1 MFVNP
6 SLPSKVSSLPS
17 IISSQRYLKNEA
29 KYSRFDQVKFVED
42 SLEVVKGCLPQ
53 ILLDPFLNTLPQII
67 MLSHTLPQVIM
78 LSHSKAQFLLKVKCA
93 KSDSVFYCI
102 VLNIERFDTA
112 LEHFQLK
119 IRKNDIEILSL

>member
-53 ILLDPFLNTLPQII
+53 ILLDPFLNTLPQ
-67 MLSHTLPQVIM
+67 VIM

-112 LEHFQLK
+112 LKHFQLK

>member
-1 MFVNP
+1 MLIFTIMDLLSPVNT
-6 SLPSKVSSLPS
+6 S
-17 IISSQRYLKNEA
+17 
-29 KYSRFDQVKFVED
+29 F
-42 SLEVVKGCLPQ
+42 
-53 ILLDPFLNTLPQII
+53 NT
-67 MLSHTLPQVIM
+67 HKVIM

-119 IRKNDIEILSL
+119 IRKNDIEVLSL